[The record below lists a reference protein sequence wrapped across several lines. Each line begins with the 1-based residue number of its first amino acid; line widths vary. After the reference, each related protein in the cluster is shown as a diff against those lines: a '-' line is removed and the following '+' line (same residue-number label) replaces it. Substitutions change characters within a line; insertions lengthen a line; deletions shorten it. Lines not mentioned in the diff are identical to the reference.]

1 MTSLTRN
8 DILSINDIEPK
19 EITIPDDIPGW
30 GGKSLY
36 IRPLTRAQQDEYQ
49 RRQFGD
55 MKMKQTPGRKQTSQE
70 LVSINL
76 YGHDTW
82 LFIRGVC
89 DQSGQ
94 TLFTDKDMEALK
106 EKSGQ
111 AIGWVAQQILTYSK
125 MSGDDSNEA
134 VEEEAKNS
142 SQTKE

>member
-1 MTSLTRN
+1 MTSLTRS
-8 DILSINDIEPK
+8 DILAINDIEPK

-30 GGKSLY
+30 GGKSVF
-36 IRPLTRAQQDEYQ
+36 IRPLSRAQQDEYQ

-82 LFIRGVC
+82 LFVKGVC
-89 DQSGQ
+89 DNSGQ
-94 TLFTDKDMEALK
+94 TLFTEKDMEALK

-111 AIGWVAQQILTYSK
+111 AIGWVAKQILVYSK
-125 MSGDDSNEA
+125 MDGGDSEA
-134 VEEEAKNS
+134 AEEEAKNS